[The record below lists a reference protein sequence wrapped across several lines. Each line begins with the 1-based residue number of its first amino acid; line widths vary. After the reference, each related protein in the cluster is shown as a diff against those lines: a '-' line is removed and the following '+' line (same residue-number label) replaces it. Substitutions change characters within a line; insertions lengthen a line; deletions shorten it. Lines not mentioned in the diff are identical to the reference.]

1 MVAVMD
7 LSIQE
12 SLLAVMAVQVVAV
25 VLPMVV
31 LL

>member
-7 LSIQE
+7 LSIQA
-12 SLLAVMAVQVVAV
+12 LQQVAMAVQVVAV
-25 VLPMVV
+25 VLPMHK